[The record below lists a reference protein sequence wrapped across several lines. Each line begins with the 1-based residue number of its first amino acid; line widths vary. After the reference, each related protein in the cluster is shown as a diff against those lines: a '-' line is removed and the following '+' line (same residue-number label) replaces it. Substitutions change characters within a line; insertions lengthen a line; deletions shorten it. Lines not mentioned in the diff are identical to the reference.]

1 MTGKFEAASILLS
14 HGARLDLRNS
24 RGKTAEEILV
34 EMRAPIS
41 LDTLVSPRSSPLSP
55 LSLSEEESEE
65 MIEVAF

>member
-34 EMRAPIS
+34 EMRTPIS
-41 LDTLVSPRSSPLSP
+41 LSNLVSPRSST
-55 LSLSEEESEE
+55 LSLSGAEEEDTVEI
-65 MIEVAF
+65 IEVAF